1 LTDSKGL
8 FEQFSK
14 DLKISSPDLTYSYP
28 QEKNIAQPIKS
39 ITDRDPKPY
48 QQTGNIEE
56 EMVDGDE
63 FLPILLELYSIC
75 LSAQAVKSRNDME
88 KRKLPLPA
96 AAVP

>member
-8 FEQFSK
+8 FWTICQ
-14 DLKISSPDLTYSYP
+14 DQKISSPDLTFSYP

-48 QQTGNIEE
+48 QQTGNMEE
-56 EMVDGDE
+56 EMVNGDE
-63 FLPILLELYSIC
+63 FLPILLKLYSIC